1 MTITIKNL
9 IQYSILFTFFI
20 FSAIHGRAQNV
31 SHVNLILAKYI
42 DSLNEAADTLCLHK
56 VDNGGKLAS
65 KALELSIKY
74 NYNKGMGEAYHNLG
88 LINFRRNNEIS
99 LDYFL
104 KAKAQFEKEVGTIE
118 VMAFNLNNISR
129 TFLEIIQYDSA
140 FYYAKKAIS
149 FADQKINNPTQQ
161 KKWIMYGLG
170 AAANALDG
178 LSKFDSA
185 TIYILQA
192 IKIAEQLQN
201 NKMLEVYFKLMSTIQ
216 SKLGNDIDAIA
227 YLIKG
232 IQYIENDLR
241 ATTIAYATL
250 GSYYAKINDCVNAY
264 RYADSSITL
273 GKVSNVY
280 NSIGRNFV
288 TYGECKMKEKKFFEA
303 LKLFKTGYE
312 LAKKYNN
319 SKSSLSKIELRI
331 AEAYESIDSF
341 TLAISYY
348 SKALDTERG
357 SDYLISNTYFKM
369 SQLATK
375 LKDYST
381 AYLYLKK
388 YSEFK
393 DTVYNNDKIKMVYD
407 LTMKFETEKK
417 EKKLASLEVEKKLN
431 QLMIEKQIAV
441 IESVKKNELKKELEL
456 KNLKLESERSNY
468 LFQLK
473 ENELINKES
482 DIRFHI
488 QEKKLNQLT
497 IQNQRKWIFIILS
510 SFLIMSLVSLL
521 LFNRFKYKKQFQ
533 NQQALT
539 DLRLQISQDLHD
551 DLGATL
557 SGISMY
563 SHLAKHQFEMRDLQ
577 KLNESIFII
586 QESTGELI
594 EKVRDI
600 TWLVSPEIDSYEK
613 FITCIHEMAERMSKA
628 KQVQFESNID
638 LHFPHQILS
647 PDIRKNIYLFFKEAI
662 NNALKY
668 SESSNIKISIIQR
681 ANHSIFSV
689 YDYGVG
695 FSPEAIKKGNGL
707 INMRKRA
714 ELLGGILNINSSKNA
729 GTELSL
735 NLIS

>member
-1 MTITIKNL
+1 
-9 IQYSILFTFFI
+9 
-20 FSAIHGRAQNV
+20 
-31 SHVNLILAKYI
+31 
-42 DSLNEAADTLCLHK
+42 
-56 VDNGGKLAS
+56 
-65 KALELSIKY
+65 
-74 NYNKGMGEAYHNLG
+74 
-88 LINFRRNNEIS
+88 
-99 LDYFL
+99 
-104 KAKAQFEKEVGTIE
+104 
-118 VMAFNLNNISR
+118 
-129 TFLEIIQYDSA
+129 
-140 FYYAKKAIS
+140 
-149 FADQKINNPTQQ
+149 
-161 KKWIMYGLG
+161 
-170 AAANALDG
+170 
-178 LSKFDSA
+178 
-185 TIYILQA
+185 
-192 IKIAEQLQN
+192 
-201 NKMLEVYFKLMSTIQ
+201 
-216 SKLGNDIDAIA
+216 
-227 YLIKG
+227 
-232 IQYIENDLR
+232 
-241 ATTIAYATL
+241 
-250 GSYYAKINDCVNAY
+250 
-264 RYADSSITL
+264 
-273 GKVSNVY
+273 
-280 NSIGRNFV
+280 
-288 TYGECKMKEKKFFEA
+288 
-303 LKLFKTGYE
+303 
-312 LAKKYNN
+312 
-319 SKSSLSKIELRI
+319 
-331 AEAYESIDSF
+331 
-341 TLAISYY
+341 
-348 SKALDTERG
+348 
-357 SDYLISNTYFKM
+357 
-369 SQLATK
+369 
-375 LKDYST
+375 
-381 AYLYLKK
+381 
-388 YSEFK
+388 
-393 DTVYNNDKIKMVYD
+393 
-407 LTMKFETEKK
+407 
-417 EKKLASLEVEKKLN
+417 
-431 QLMIEKQIAV
+431 
-441 IESVKKNELKKELEL
+441 
-456 KNLKLESERSNY
+456 
-468 LFQLK
+468 
-473 ENELINKES
+473 
-482 DIRFHI
+482 
-488 QEKKLNQLT
+488 
-497 IQNQRKWIFIILS
+497 
-510 SFLIMSLVSLL
+510 MSLVSLL